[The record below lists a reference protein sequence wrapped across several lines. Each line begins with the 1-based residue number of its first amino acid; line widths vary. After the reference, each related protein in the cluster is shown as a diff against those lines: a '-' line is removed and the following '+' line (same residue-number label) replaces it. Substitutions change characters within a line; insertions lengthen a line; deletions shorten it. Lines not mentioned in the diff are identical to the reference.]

1 MIPPKEEIMD
11 EKNYKKIIN
20 AWSMYDWANSAFATT
35 TMAAILPIYYR
46 AIAEPTLTGNQ
57 ITSYWAYTTAIAMLL
72 IALVTPVLGAMA
84 DFKGHK
90 KRYLTIFALFGIT
103 ATACMFFLTTGDWLL
118 ASSLF
123 ILGNIGFAGANV
135 FYDSLLP
142 HIARKDDIDQVSTKG
157 YAMGYLGGGILLAV
171 NLLMIKLPDFEFSQ
185 QLLSGFDLVEFKILM
200 TRISLASVAV
210 WWLIFTIPLWKRI
223 KEPPWKVFPG
233 EMDSNPVKAG
243 FKRLVETFKEIRKF
257 GDLFKFLV
265 AFWLYNDGIGTIIKM
280 ATTYGDEIGIKE
292 DSLIIVLLL
301 VQFLG
306 IPFSFAFGWLA
317 RKLGTKTSIYLSLGV
332 YTLISIGGYFMSNA
346 THFLILGFGVS
357 MVQGGA
363 QALSRSLYGRMVPKA
378 QSAEFFSFFSVSG
391 KFAGIFGPLVFGLVS
406 QLFNNSRL
414 GIVSLI
420 IFFITGGL
428 LLTRVDE
435 EKGIQVAKEADA
447 LAVQQA

>member
-1 MIPPKEEIMD
+1 ME

-20 AWSMYDWANSAFATT
+20 AWAMYDWANSAFATT
-35 TMAAILPIYYR
+35 IMASILPIYYR

-57 ITSYWAYTTAIAMLL
+57 ITSYWAYTNSIALLL
-72 IALVTPVLGAMA
+72 IAIISPILGAMA

-90 KRYLTIFALFGIT
+90 KRYLTIFALFGII
-103 ATACMFFLTTGDWLL
+103 ATAFMFFLTTGDWLL

-142 HIARKDDIDQVSTKG
+142 HIAKKDDIDQISTKG
-157 YAMGYLGGGILLAV
+157 YAMGYVGGGILLAI
-171 NLLMIKLPDFEFSQ
+171 NLAMIMFAPDH
-185 QLLSGFDLVEFKILM
+185 LTALM

-210 WWLIFTIPLWKRI
+210 WWLVFTIPLWKRI
-223 KEPPWKVFPG
+223 AEPPRNVFEG
-233 EMDSNPVKAG
+233 EMDSNPIKAG
-243 FKRLVETFKEIRKF
+243 FHRLGETFKEIRKY

-280 ATTYGDEIGIKE
+280 ATTYGDEIGI
-292 DSLIIVLLL
+292 DSTSLIIVLLI
-301 VQFLG
+301 VQFVG

-317 RKLGTKTSIYLSLGV
+317 KKIGTKKSIYLALGV
-332 YTLISIGGYFMSNA
+332 YALISIGGYFMSNA
-346 THFLILGFGVS
+346 THFLILGFAVA
-357 MVQGGA
+357 MVQGGS
-363 QALSRSLYGRMVPKA
+363 QALSRSLYGRMVPKT

-391 KFAGIFGPLVFGLVS
+391 KFAGMFGPLVFGLVS
-406 QLFNNSRL
+406 QLFKNSRL

-420 IFFITGGL
+420 IFFISGGL

-435 EKGIQVAKEADA
+435 EKGIQVAQEADA
-447 LAVQQA
+447 LAVQEA

>member
-1 MIPPKEEIMD
+1 MED
-11 EKNYKKIIN
+11 KNYKKIIN
-20 AWSMYDWANSAFATT
+20 SWAMYDWANSAFATT
-35 TMAAILPIYYR
+35 IMAAILPIYYR

-57 ITSYWAYTTAIAMLL
+57 ITSYWAYTNSIALLL
-72 IALVTPVLGAMA
+72 IAIISPILGAMA
-84 DFKGHK
+84 DFKGYK
-90 KRYLTIFALFGIT
+90 KRYLTIFALGGIV
-103 ATACMFFLTTGDWLL
+103 ATAFMFFLTTGDWLL

-142 HIARKDDIDQVSTKG
+142 HIAKKDDIDQISTKG
-157 YAMGYLGGGILLAV
+157 YAMGYVGGGILLAI
-171 NLLMIKLPDFEFSQ
+171 NLAMIMFGPEHLTA
-185 QLLSGFDLVEFKILM
+185 LM

-210 WWLIFTIPLWKRI
+210 WWLIFTIPLWKNI
-223 KEPPWKVFPG
+223 TEPPRKVFVG
-233 EMDSNPVKAG
+233 EMDSNPIKAG
-243 FKRLVETFKEIRKF
+243 FNRLGETFKEIRKY

-280 ATTYGDEIGIKE
+280 ATTYGDEIGI
-292 DSLIIVLLL
+292 DSTSLIIVLLI
-301 VQFLG
+301 VQFVG

-317 RKLGTKTSIYLSLGV
+317 KKIGTKKSIYLSLAV
-332 YTLISIGGYFMSNA
+332 YALISIGGYFMSNA
-346 THFLILGFGVS
+346 THFLILGFAVA
-357 MVQGGA
+357 MVQGGS

-391 KFAGIFGPLVFGLVS
+391 KFAGMFGPLVFGLVS

-420 IFFITGGL
+420 FFFITGGL

-435 EKGIQVAKEADA
+435 KKGIKIAQEADA
-447 LAVQQA
+447 LAVQEA

>member
-1 MIPPKEEIMD
+1 MD
-11 EKNYKKIIN
+11 DRNYKKIIN

-35 TMAAILPIYYR
+35 IMAAVLPIYYR
-46 AIAEPTLTGNQ
+46 AIAEDTLTGNQ

-72 IALVTPVLGAMA
+72 IALITPILGAMA

-90 KRYLTIFALFGIT
+90 KRYLTIFALVGIV
-103 ATACMFFLTTGDWLL
+103 ATAFMFFLTTGDWLL

-135 FYDSLLP
+135 FYDSMLP
-142 HIARKDDIDQVSTKG
+142 HIAKKDDIDQISTRG

-171 NLLMIKLPDFEFSQ
+171 NLIMIKLPDFAFTQ
-185 QLLSGFDLVEFKILM
+185 QLLSGVDLVDFKILM
-200 TRISLASVAV
+200 TRVSLASVAV

-223 KEPPWKVFPG
+223 KEPPWQVFQG
-233 EMDSNPVKAG
+233 EIGSNSFKAG
-243 FKRLVETFKEIRKF
+243 FQRLGETFKEIQKY
-257 GDLFKFLV
+257 GDLFKFLI

-280 ATTYGDEIGIKE
+280 ATTYGGEIGIGE
-292 DSLIIVLLL
+292 DSLIVVLLL

-317 RKLGTKTSIYLSLGV
+317 KKIGTKKSIFISLGV
-332 YTLISIGGYFMSNA
+332 YSLISIGGYFMSNA

-357 MVQGGA
+357 IVQGGA

-378 QSAEFFSFFSVSG
+378 RSAEFFSFFSVSG
-391 KFAGIFGPLVFGLVS
+391 KFAGIFGPLVFGAVS

-414 GIVSLI
+414 GIISLI

-435 EKGIQVAKEADA
+435 EKGIQIARDEDA
-447 LAVQQA
+447 LLAQEA